1 VIVTVTANPS
11 VDRTYRLGE
20 LRSGALNRASEV
32 LVEPSGKGINVSR
45 VLAVLGAPTR
55 AVVTTGGWEG
65 RQLIDLLAAG
75 GLAAHPVP
83 VAGATRVNVTVL
95 SGNGTEPTKINEP
108 GSALSGAEVKALAG
122 AVRGALSGAR
132 WLACCGSL
140 PAGTGPEVLGR
151 LVAEARRTPGVRV
164 AVDSSGAAL
173 AAAVEAGA
181 DLVKPNADE
190 LAELTGQPTATT
202 ADACRAARAVARRT
216 GGEVLASLGPAGA
229 VLATP
234 TAAWLATGPTITP
247 VNTTGAGD
255 ALLAGYLAAALT
267 DNGAPGNGTTGAGTA
282 RGEASGAGG
291 AAMRRLAR
299 AVAVATSACL
309 SPATAGLP
317 DELVP
322 PAAVTVRRLS
332 EDGL

>member
-1 VIVTVTANPS
+1 MIVTVTANPS

-20 LRSGALNRASEV
+20 LRAGALNRASDV

-45 VLAVLGAPTR
+45 VLATLGAPTR

-75 GLAAHPVP
+75 GVTARPVP

-95 SGNGTEPTKINEP
+95 SGGAEPTKVNEP
-108 GSALSGAEVKALAG
+108 GSALSDAELKALVT
-122 AVRGALSGAR
+122 AVRDALSGAR

-140 PAGTGPEVLGR
+140 PAGTPPEVLSR
-151 LVAEARRTPGVRV
+151 LVTEARRTPGARV

-173 AAAVEAGA
+173 AAAVAAGA

-190 LAELTGQPTATT
+190 LAELTGQPTGTVT
-202 ADACRAARAVARRT
+202 DACRAARAVARRT
-216 GGEVLASLGPAGA
+216 DGEVLASLGPAGA

-234 TAAWLATGPTITP
+234 TTAWLATGPTITP

-267 DNGAPGNGTTGAGTA
+267 DHDTGAPPK
-282 RGEASGAGG
+282 
-291 AAMRRLAR
+291 RLAR

-317 DELVP
+317 GELVP
-322 PAAVTVRRLS
+322 PAAVTVRPLS
-332 EDGL
+332 EDGVPS

>member
-1 VIVTVTANPS
+1 
-11 VDRTYRLGE
+11 
-20 LRSGALNRASEV
+20 
-32 LVEPSGKGINVSR
+32 
-45 VLAVLGAPTR
+45 
-55 AVVTTGGWEG
+55 
-65 RQLIDLLAAG
+65 
-75 GLAAHPVP
+75 
-83 VAGATRVNVTVL
+83 
-95 SGNGTEPTKINEP
+95 
-108 GSALSGAEVKALAG
+108 
-122 AVRGALSGAR
+122 
-132 WLACCGSL
+132 
-140 PAGTGPEVLGR
+140 
-151 LVAEARRTPGVRV
+151 VRV

-181 DLVKPNADE
+181 HLVKPNADE
-190 LAELTGQPTATT
+190 LAELTGQPAATP
-202 ADACRAARAVARRT
+202 ADACRAARAVAGRT

-255 ALLAGYLAAALT
+255 ALLAGYLAATLT
-267 DNGAPGNGTTGAGTA
+267 DHDATGNGAAPTTAGLEPATGETA
-282 RGEASGAGG
+282 A
-291 AAMRRLAR
+291 RRLAR

-332 EDGL
+332 EDGLVVN

>member
-20 LRSGALNRASEV
+20 LRAGALNRASEV

-45 VLAVLGAPTR
+45 ILAALGAPTR
-55 AVVTTGGWEG
+55 AVVTSGGWEG

-75 GLAAHPVP
+75 GLTASAVP

-95 SGNGTEPTKINEP
+95 AGNGSEPTKINEP
-108 GSALSGAEVKALAG
+108 GAVLAPREVTALTG
-122 AVRGALSGAR
+122 AVRAALAGAR

-140 PAGTGPEVLGR
+140 PPGTAAGVIGR
-151 LVAEARRTPGVRV
+151 LVAEARRGTGVRV

-173 AAAVEAGA
+173 AAAVDAGA
-181 DLVKPNADE
+181 DLVKPNAAE
-190 LAELTGQPTATT
+190 LAELTGQPTGAT
-202 ADACRAARAVARRT
+202 DEACRAALSVARRT
-216 GGEVLASLGPAGA
+216 GGEVLASLGAAGA

-234 TAAWLATGPTITP
+234 TGAWLATGPPITP

-255 ALLAGYLAAALT
+255 ALLAGYLS
-267 DNGAPGNGTTGAGTA
+267 AGLAT
-282 RGEASGAGG
+282 EGG
-291 AAMRRLAR
+291 ADGDTPAGRLAV

-309 SPATAGLP
+309 APATAGLP
-317 DELVP
+317 RRLVP
-322 PAAVTVRRLS
+322 AGAVTVRRLTDNGT
-332 EDGL
+332 ERTP